1 MNAVEIKEERAAAC
15 ASETAQ
21 RFDAADLRLLE
32 RLHGDFPL
40 TDAPFA
46 DVGAELGL
54 DEADVID
61 RLQRMLDEGLLTRF
75 GPLFQIERAGG
86 CFVLA
91 AMAVPAERFAA
102 VAAQV
107 NAFPEVAHNYQREH
121 RLNMWFVIAA
131 ESQAAAEDVRQ
142 RIEADT
148 GLKVIALP
156 KEHEYYLELRLPLV
170 P

>member
-1 MNAVEIKEERAAAC
+1 MIAARTHAQAPAERTGATQ
-15 ASETAQ
+15 SL
-21 RFDAADLRLLE
+21 DATDLQLLD

-46 DVGAELGL
+46 DIGKQLGL

-61 RLQRMLDEGLLTRF
+61 RLRRMLDDGLLTRF

-91 AMAVPAERFAA
+91 AMEVPGERFDA

-121 RLNMWFVIAA
+121 ELNMWFVIAA
-131 ESQAAAEDVRQ
+131 ESQAAAEDVCR
-142 RIEADT
+142 RIETLT
-148 GLKVIALP
+148 GLQVIALP
-156 KEHEYYLELRLPLV
+156 KEREYYLELRLPLL

>member
-1 MNAVEIKEERAAAC
+1 MNAARTIALGAGAAPRAVPLDPV
-15 ASETAQ
+15 
-21 RFDAADLRLLE
+21 DAMLLE

-46 DVGAELGL
+46 DIGDQLGL
-54 DEADVID
+54 DEADVIARVQ
-61 RLQRMLDEGLLTRF
+61 RLLDDGVLTRF

-91 AMAVPAERFAA
+91 AMAVPPERFET

-107 NAFPEVAHNYQREH
+107 NALPEIAHNYERDN

-131 ESQAAAEDVRQ
+131 ESADAAAAVRA
-142 RIEADT
+142 RIESLT
-148 GLKVIALP
+148 GLTVIALP
-156 KEHEYYLELRLPLV
+156 KEREYYLELRLPLT

>member
-1 MNAVEIKEERAAAC
+1 MEKPL
-15 ASETAQ
+15 
-21 RFDAADLRLLE
+21 DATDVRLLD
-32 RLHGDFPL
+32 RLHGAFPL

-46 DVGAELGL
+46 DIGAELGL
-54 DEADVID
+54 EEDEVIA
-61 RLQRMLDEGLLTRF
+61 RLRQMLDDGLLTRF

-91 AMAVPAERFAA
+91 AMEVPTERFDA

-107 NAFPEVAHNYQREH
+107 NAFAEVAHNYQREH

-131 ESQAAAEDVRQ
+131 ESQAAAEDVRR
-142 RIEADT
+142 RIESLT
-148 GLKVIALP
+148 GLQVIALP
-156 KEHEYYLELRLPLV
+156 KEREYYLELRLPLV

>member
-1 MNAVEIKEERAAAC
+1 MNTLQLQAEAPAVHSRVAA
-15 ASETAQ
+15 
-21 RFDAADLRLLE
+21 RPPDATDLRLLE

-40 TDAPFA
+40 SDAPFA
-46 DVGAELGL
+46 DVGEELGL
-54 DEADVID
+54 HEADVIA
-61 RLQRMLDEGLLTRF
+61 RLRRMLDDGLLTRF

-131 ESQAAAEDVRQ
+131 ESQAAADDVRR
-142 RIEADT
+142 RIESVTA
-148 GLKVIALP
+148 LQVIALP
-156 KEHEYYLELRLPLV
+156 KEREYYLELRLPLV

>member
-1 MNAVEIKEERAAAC
+1 MTAAVAAPDRSAT
-15 ASETAQ
+15 SL
-21 RFDAADLRLLE
+21 DAVDTMLLE

-54 DEADVID
+54 TEADVIE
-61 RLQRMLDEGLLTRF
+61 RLQRLLDGGQLTRF
-75 GPLFQIERAGG
+75 GPLYQIERAGG

-91 AMAVPAERFAA
+91 AMAVPHERFDA
-102 VAAQV
+102 VAARV
-107 NAFPEVAHNYQREH
+107 NSFPEVAHNYEREH

-131 ESQAAAEDVRQ
+131 ESAPAAEAVRA
-142 RIEADT
+142 RIEAKT
-148 GLKVIALP
+148 GIEVIALP
-156 KEHEYYLELRLPLV
+156 KEREYYLELRLPLA

>member
-1 MNAVEIKEERAAAC
+1 MNASAGAPTVTRTAAPP
-15 ASETAQ
+15 
-21 RFDAADLRLLE
+21 AALLDPVDVMLLE

-46 DVGAELGL
+46 DVGAQLGL
-54 DEADVID
+54 DEADVIG
-61 RLQRMLDEGLLTRF
+61 RIQRMLDEGVLTRF

-91 AMAVPAERFAA
+91 AMAVPPERFEE

-107 NAFPEVAHNYQREH
+107 NALPEVAHNYQREH

-131 ESQAAAEDVRQ
+131 ESAEAAAIVRA
-142 RIEADT
+142 RIESLT
-148 GLKVIALP
+148 GLTVIALP
-156 KEHEYYLELRLPLV
+156 KEREYYLELRLPLT